1 MATYI
6 DAPVDEPFAPAAG
19 DERFF
24 LSAAIAMTAVIVAGF
39 STQLTMGRS
48 TFYSPP
54 LVHAHA
60 IMFMGWVTIYLSQNV
75 LVATGRMALHRRLG
89 WVAAGWIVPMI
100 VLGFGV
106 TLAMVRRGQVPFF
119 FQPLHF
125 LVFDP
130 LSLLT
135 FAGLTGSAIVLRNKT
150 DWHRRLHLCGMAMLM
165 GPGFGRLLPMP
176 LLQPWAWEASF
187 AGGLIFP
194 IAGIVSDLRRSGRIH
209 PAWRWGL
216 LSMMAGFLVIEA
228 ISYSSVGQV
237 LYRAVTAH
245 SPGANVPPL
254 QFAQPPAGP
263 LVTGRS

>member
-1 MATYI
+1 MATLI
-6 DAPVDEPFAPAAG
+6 DRPLAPPAG

-24 LSAAIAMTAVIVAGF
+24 LGAAIAMTLVIFAGF
-39 STQLTMGRS
+39 STQLAMGRS

-60 IMFMGWVTIYLSQNV
+60 IVFMGWVVIYLLQNV
-75 LVATGRMALHRRLG
+75 LVATNRIGLHRRLG
-89 WVAAGWIVPMI
+89 WVAAGWMLPMI

-106 TLAMVRRGQVPFF
+106 TIAMVRRGQVPFF

-135 FAGLTGSAIVLRNKT
+135 FASLTGSAILLRNRT
-150 DWHRRLHLCGMAMLM
+150 EWHRRLHLCGMAMLM

-187 AGGLIFP
+187 AAALIFP
-194 IAGIVSDLRRSGRIH
+194 VAGIVADLRRTGH
-209 PAWRWGL
+209 VHAAWRWGL
-216 LSMMAGFLVIEA
+216 LTMIGGFVLIEA
-228 ISYSSVGQV
+228 ITYSGVGQV
-237 LYRAVTAH
+237 LYRVVAAD
-245 SPGANVPPL
+245 SPGAAVPPL
-254 QFAQPPAGP
+254 EFAPPPAGH
-263 LVTGRS
+263 LITGRG